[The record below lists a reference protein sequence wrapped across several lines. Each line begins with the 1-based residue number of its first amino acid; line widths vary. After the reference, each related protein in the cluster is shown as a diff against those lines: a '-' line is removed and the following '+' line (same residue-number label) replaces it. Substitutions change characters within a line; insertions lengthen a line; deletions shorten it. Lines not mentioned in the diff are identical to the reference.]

1 MIGKCTQAACGV
13 KDGLSCEQ
21 GHARLTECPY
31 FEQSDQQEVVTD
43 SALVNEDHAGQR
55 LPWTGRA
62 LGLSDLILASAR
74 SATDLVGLVG
84 PFNAGKTA
92 FLTSLFVHF
101 AQTGAVANFGFAGSL
116 TLNAWFRLKHYTNWP
131 ANQGPT
137 FPPHTPDS
145 ADRVPSLLHLAFR
158 EQSLPVRDLL
168 FTDAPGEWFTRWIQN
183 QSSENARGARWIAE
197 NASRFLFFVD
207 RDALAGPLVG
217 KVRQDTLSLARVLSE
232 HRRGQP
238 VITIWAK
245 SDLKTAPDV
254 EAPIRDKLQKFF
266 GDHASFDLHVED
278 SACLKVLEILLKT
291 PAPLPYSASAFP
303 NESGSA
309 FFAYR
314 GAFQ

>member
-1 MIGKCTQAACGV
+1 MTGKCTHAPCGV

-21 GHARLTECPY
+21 GHVRLAACPY
-31 FEQSDQQEVVTD
+31 FKQLDQQESVPNA
-43 SALVNEDHAGQR
+43 ALVNEGHAAQR

-74 SATDLVGLVG
+74 SVPNLVGLVG

-101 AQTGAVANFGFAGSL
+101 ARTGAVADFGFAGSL
-116 TLNAWFRLKHYTNWP
+116 TLHAWYRLKHYTNWP

-158 EQSLPVRDLL
+158 ERSSPVRDLL

-183 QSSENARGARWIAE
+183 QSSESARGARWIAE
-197 NASRFLFFVD
+197 NASHFLFFVD
-207 RDALAGPLVG
+207 RHALAGPLVG

-238 VITIWAK
+238 VITVWAK
-245 SDLKTAPDV
+245 SDLNTAPDV
-254 EAPIRDKLQKFF
+254 ESPIREKLHKFF

-278 SACLKVLEILLKT
+278 PTCLKLLELLLQAPS
-291 PAPLPYSASAFP
+291 PAPYILSVTPHEAKSAFL
-303 NESGSA
+303 
-309 FFAYR
+309 AYR
-314 GAFQ
+314 GGFQ